1 MASQTNAEI
10 TALPVGDLQLGGDN
24 ITDSDPMSMVPRSN
38 NWWLQAT
45 SASRKT
51 VTKADQ
57 EALEKASRL
66 GRRCVLTGESRSV
79 EMAHLIRKATK
90 SGHIKALQYSFGR
103 KINLNSRWFNIYLRA
118 DWHHSFDNDSCGWT
132 LVPEG
137 ETVKEIANKINAEQ
151 KSRRSRLEKGPWP
164 DYRGS
169 GWFPIRK
176 SGWDYHFLP
185 LALASDGDQCVI
197 SRKKFANDMSSDLN
211 IYDHYLPPYD
221 NLPKLRL
228 HVHPYAVIL
237 NAYPKIRKWME
248 EERSLLPEPI
258 SGYFIQIEFV
268 YTTLTD
274 LFKQHQSSG
283 LSGYLPPSTSGG
295 SDANTEASTPS
306 VRKSQRHQPPTAAP
320 GTRQDMG
327 SSHSGSGAQ
336 DSFDDLFDGSK
347 SDSERLW
354 NASDKLSHKSLT
366 ASTSNHSHTPP
377 KNIIPASVFDVSSLA
392 LDKGEITGW
401 VASVARACGSD
412 APLEPEVDSSSE
424 MERYASEPARP
435 PPTLD
440 WHDWKSEFA
449 PWWVLLPERKERG
462 VLSSNDW
469 VEVRNRP
476 PLTRRLESL

>member
-10 TALPVGDLQLGGDN
+10 TALSVGDLQLGEDN
-24 ITDSDPMSMVPRSN
+24 ITDRDSDPMSTVPRSN

-45 SASRKT
+45 SASHKT

-79 EMAHLIRKATK
+79 EMVHLIRKATK
-90 SGHIKALQYSFGR
+90 SGH
-103 KINLNSRWFNIYLRA
+103 
-118 DWHHSFDNDSCGWT
+118 
-132 LVPEG
+132 
-137 ETVKEIANKINAEQ
+137 
-151 KSRRSRLEKGPWP
+151 
-164 DYRGS
+164 
-169 GWFPIRK
+169 WFPIRK

-248 EERSLLPEPI
+248 DERSLLPEPV

-283 LSGYLPPSTSGG
+283 LSGYLLPSTSGG

-377 KNIIPASVFDVSSLA
+377 KNIIPASVFDVSPLA
-392 LDKGEITGW
+392 LDKAEITGW
-401 VASVARACGSD
+401 VAGVAHACGSD
-412 APLEPEVDSSSE
+412 APLEPGVDSSSE
-424 MERYASEPARP
+424 MEQYASEPARP

-449 PWWVLLPERKERG
+449 PWWVLLPKRKERG

-469 VEVRNRP
+469 VEIRNRP
-476 PLTRRLESL
+476 PLTRRLESFQRIPIPTLLTVPAGDPISLDPPHFV